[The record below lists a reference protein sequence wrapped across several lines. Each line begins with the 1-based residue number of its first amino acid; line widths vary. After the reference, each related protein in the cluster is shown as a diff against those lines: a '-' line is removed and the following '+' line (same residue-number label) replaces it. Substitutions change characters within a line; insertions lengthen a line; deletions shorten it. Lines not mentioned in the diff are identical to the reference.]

1 MSALFQL
8 ATAGWPLCLMVAVV
22 IAGDRV
28 REARRR
34 RGLNR
39 ALHELRRPLQALVLA
54 SGPVD
59 GPGPH
64 VLRVALAALG
74 DLDREINGGRRPLAR
89 RPIAC
94 RALVEPAVERWRGP
108 AAAAR
113 RSLVLN
119 WRAGSAV
126 VMADPDRIAQALDNL
141 IDNSLRHGGLRTCV
155 EASLSSIG
163 VRIVVADGGPVRF
176 GHTRGNDP
184 RHGHGLEIVAA
195 IASEH
200 GGRFEMRRGPAG
212 TAAILELPRAP
223 RGQPLARDSAPAGA
237 PTPADAEA
245 PRARLAA

>member
-1 MSALFQL
+1 
-8 ATAGWPLCLMVAVV
+8 MVAVV

-64 VLRVALAALG
+64 AVRVALAALG
-74 DLDREINGGRRPLAR
+74 DLDREINGGPRRLAR

-119 WRAGSAV
+119 WRAGSAA

-141 IDNSLRHGGLRTCV
+141 IDNALRHGGLRICV
-155 EASLSSIG
+155 EASRSAIG
-163 VRIVVADGGPVRF
+163 VRIAVADGGPARF
-176 GHTRGNDP
+176 GQRRGNDP

-223 RGQPLARDSAPAGA
+223 RPLAVARDSISADAS
-237 PTPADAEA
+237 TPADAEA